1 MCCGEDD
8 VVMVRWS
15 VALSVASRRQRSRFP
30 WFSKCGL
37 KTTHLKGGT
46 VAPRGVPRT
55 SNGWLIAFFESSK
68 SSVKTL
74 GTTKNG
80 LVRGPRS
87 SYVA

>member
-1 MCCGEDD
+1 M
-8 VVMVRWS
+8 MVRWS
-15 VALSVASRRQRSRFP
+15 VALSRRVVSVQRFP

-87 SYVA
+87 SYVG